1 MLDRERV
8 SEVLDQ
14 IRPSLQADGGDV
26 ELVDITDD
34 GYVVVQLQGA
44 CHGCPMSSA
53 FCATVSLRCK
63 VCAAPTCRR
72 ISICRRSWAASP
84 CRHAG
89 RVAPGT
95 SGRFSFFGAV
105 DLSGAFGCKLG
116 VAARVRLE

>member
-44 CHGCPMSSA
+44 CHGCPMSQITLSNGTERILRDRIPEVQGVRSA
-53 FCATVSLRCK
+53 DMPEDF
-63 VCAAPTCRR
+63 
-72 ISICRRSWAASP
+72 
-84 CRHAG
+84 
-89 RVAPGT
+89 
-95 SGRFSFFGAV
+95 
-105 DLSGAFGCKLG
+105 DMQAFMGG
-116 VAARVRLE
+116 QPM